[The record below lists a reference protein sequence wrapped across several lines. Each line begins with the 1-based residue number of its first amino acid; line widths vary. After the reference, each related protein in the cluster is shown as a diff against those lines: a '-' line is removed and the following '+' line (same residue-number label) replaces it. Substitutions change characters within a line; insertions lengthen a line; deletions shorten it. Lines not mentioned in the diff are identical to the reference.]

1 MVLTLYSRAGCH
13 LCEQAEAL
21 LTSLHV
27 AFERVEIQGDADL
40 EAKYGWDVPVLTRG
54 ERVLVKG
61 VFTRARVQAAVQS

>member
-1 MVLTLYSRAGCH
+1 MVLTLYSREGCH

-21 LTSLHV
+21 LASMHV
-27 AFERVEIQGDADL
+27 AFERVEIKGDADL